1 MAGSVAQGFQGMK
14 QHFLFIAII
23 ALVLVSLDVFAQTER
38 DKIRELEQQKQ
49 EDKNRSVRQELDSA
63 IALTNINRYE
73 EADEKYR
80 YVLKNLKSL
89 PSDLTFY
96 FGKNSYMLG
105 KNSQAVDWLNKYI
118 QLKGPS
124 GQYYDE
130 AVSWKEKAEKDLLK
144 ERAQQN
150 VEATQILSRNYDI
163 DCGPTG
169 KVTCPV
175 CSGSTVVIKKTYLGE
190 KYTTCTFC
198 KKLGYLSCEDF
209 NKVLRGEFKPNQ

>member
-1 MAGSVAQGFQGMK
+1 MK
-14 QHFLFIAII
+14 HRLITCFSI
-23 ALVLVSLDVFAQTER
+23 ALFVGGVSAFAQSER
-38 DKIRELEQQKQ
+38 DKLKQIEQQKQ
-49 EDKNRSVRQELDSA
+49 EQKVRSVREELDSA

-130 AVSWKEKAEKDLLK
+130 AVDWKSKAEQGLLK
-144 ERAQQN
+144 DQAVQSVQ
-150 VEATQILSRNYDI
+150 ATEILSRNYDI

-175 CSGSTVVIKKTYLGE
+175 CSGSTVVIKKTYLGDQY
-190 KYTTCTFC
+190 KTCPRC
-198 KKLGYLSCEDF
+198 KQRGYLTCEEY
-209 NKVLRGEFKPNQ
+209 NQLLRGETKPNP